1 VKQPFASRVTL
12 SILHGLRWRL
22 VSVKVV
28 ARGWNCL
35 FGFEMRRFEFGVE
48 AEVVQELFS
57 TCGFLALRDFAMM
70 CSLHA

>member
-1 VKQPFASRVTL
+1 
-12 SILHGLRWRL
+12 
-22 VSVKVV
+22 VV